1 MKYLP
6 QYHDINLYLQINDF
20 KKEYEKFADEDKCEG
35 FDELFMIVYDNVV
48 MTWNDPYFEPKSE
61 KLIRINYGK
70 PVVVT
75 IDNRQH
81 QKIAK
86 KWHLND
92 GDEYESQA
100 DMSRKVGVSPT
111 IICYWKAMGLIKNVI
126 E

>member
-6 QYHDINLYLQINDF
+6 QYHDIKLYLQIKDF
-20 KKEYEKFADEDKCEG
+20 REEYEKFADEDKCEG
-35 FDELFMIVYDNVV
+35 FDELFMSIYDKVV
-48 MTWNDPYFEPKSE
+48 MTWNDPYFTPKNGRRTR
-61 KLIRINYGK
+61 LNYK
-70 PVVVT
+70 EPVVVT
-75 IDNRQH
+75 IENYKH

-126 E
+126 

>member
-1 MKYLP
+1 MS
-6 QYHDINLYLQINDF
+6 
-20 KKEYEKFADEDKCEG
+20 
-35 FDELFMIVYDNVV
+35 VYDKVM
-48 MTWNDPYFEPKSE
+48 MTWNDPYFKPKDG
-61 KLIRINYGK
+61 KRISVNYNE

-100 DMSRKVGVSPT
+100 DMSRKVGVSWT
-111 IICYWKAMGLIKNVI
+111 NICYWKAMGLIKNVI